1 MANLQGQQLREA
13 FRSAAELLADYRDTI
28 NALNVFPVPD
38 GDTGTNMLLTIRA
51 ANEGCPGNEV
61 PTAGEVAA
69 GLAQGAFFGAR
80 GNSGVIL
87 SQFFKGFGDALQ
99 GCSAV
104 SASDLSRAFLLAQDA
119 AYGAVGQPVEG
130 TMLTVIRR
138 AAEAVQEAVA
148 GTNGGDLTPVSR
160 LWETAFAASL
170 DALKRTPEQLA
181 VLRQA
186 GVVDSGGMGVVVI
199 IAGACRAISMHG
211 AESVDLTEL
220 AEVGFVPAGG
230 DGTSLIAKSYLDA
243 SIETDWGYCT
253 EFIVN
258 GQGLDLDT
266 VRGDL
271 RKITLSTAV
280 VGDSQHL
287 RVHIHVEDPGP
298 ALSYGVSLGSL
309 SNIKIDNMDQQN
321 LGLASRPGAAKLDMA
336 VLAVAAGQGIGELFR
351 SSGCA
356 AVVEG
361 GQTMNPSVAQILEAA
376 DRADA
381 NHVIVLPNNG
391 NIVLTA
397 RQAAQQNPALHVV
410 PSSTIPQGVTALL
423 AYNPEQPLEAN
434 LEAMDQSLA
443 EVASVAVTWAVRD
456 TTIDGI
462 AVDAGACIGLLEDE
476 LAATGPSAEAA
487 LRATLDLASM
497 DAGSIVT
504 LYLGA
509 DADPEA
515 AKTFIESLE
524 AEFPGIQV
532 DRVEGGQPHYPY
544 LASVE

>member
-104 SASDLSRAFLLAQDA
+104 SATDLSRAFLLAQDA

-148 GTNGGDLTPVSR
+148 GTNGCDVTPVSR

-199 IAGACRAISMHG
+199 IAGACRAISIHG

-220 AEVGFVPAGG
+220 AKVGFVPAGG
-230 DGTSLIAKSYLDA
+230 DGTTLIEESYLDA

-253 EFIVN
+253 EFIIN
-258 GQGLDLDT
+258 GQGLDPDT
-266 VRGDL
+266 VRGNL
-271 RKITLSTAV
+271 QKIALSTAV
-280 VGDSQHL
+280 VGGSQHL
-287 RVHIHVEDPGP
+287 RVHIHAEDPGP

-321 LGLASRPGAAKLDMA
+321 LGLASRPGAEKLDMA
-336 VLAVAAGQGIGELFR
+336 VLAVAAGHGIGELFR
-351 SSGCA
+351 SYGCA

-376 DRADA
+376 DRANA
-381 NHVIVLPNNG
+381 NHVIVLPNNR

-434 LEAMDQSLA
+434 LEAMEQSLA

-462 AVDAGACIGLLEDE
+462 AVDAGAFIGLLEDE

>member
-51 ANEGCPGNEV
+51 ANEGCPCNEV

-104 SASDLSRAFLLAQDA
+104 SARDLSRAFLLAQDA

-130 TMLTVIRR
+130 TMLTVIRL

-148 GTNGGDLTPVSR
+148 GTDGDDVPVSR

-170 DALKRTPEQLA
+170 DALKHTPEQLA

-230 DGTSLIAKSYLDA
+230 DGTSLIEESYLDA

-253 EFIVN
+253 EFIIN

-271 RKITLSTAV
+271 QKIALSTAV
-280 VGDSQHL
+280 VGDSQYL
-287 RVHIHVEDPGP
+287 RVHIHAEDPGP

-321 LGLASRPGAAKLDMA
+321 LDLASRPGAEKLDMA
-336 VLAVAAGQGIGELFR
+336 VLAVAAGHGIGDLFR
-351 SSGCA
+351 SSGCT

-376 DRADA
+376 NRANA

-434 LEAMDQSLA
+434 LEAMEQSLA

-462 AVDAGACIGLLEDE
+462 AVDAGAFIGLLEDE

-487 LRATLDLASM
+487 LRATLDLTSM

-504 LYLGA
+504 VYLGA
-509 DADPEA
+509 DTDPEA
-515 AKTFIESLE
+515 AETFIESLE

>member
-230 DGTSLIAKSYLDA
+230 DGTSLIEESYLDA

-253 EFIVN
+253 EFIIN
-258 GQGLDLDT
+258 GQRLDLDT
-266 VRGDL
+266 VRGDFQ
-271 RKITLSTAV
+271 KIALSTAV

-287 RVHIHVEDPGP
+287 RVHIHAEDPGP

-321 LGLASRPGAAKLDMA
+321 LDLASRPGAEKLGMA
-336 VLAVAAGQGIGELFR
+336 VLAVAAGHGIGDLFR

-376 DRADA
+376 DRANA

-434 LEAMDQSLA
+434 LEAMEQSLA

-462 AVDAGACIGLLEDE
+462 TVDAGVFIGLLEDE

-509 DADPEA
+509 DADREA
-515 AKTFIESLE
+515 AETFIESLE

-544 LASVE
+544 FASVE

>member
-230 DGTSLIAKSYLDA
+230 DGTSLIEESYLDA

-253 EFIVN
+253 EFIIN

-271 RKITLSTAV
+271 QKIALSTAV

-287 RVHIHVEDPGP
+287 RVHIHAEDPGP

-321 LGLASRPGAAKLDMA
+321 LDLASRPGAKKLDTA
-336 VLAVAAGQGIGELFR
+336 VLAVAAGHGIGDLFR

-376 DRADA
+376 DRANA

-434 LEAMDQSLA
+434 LEAMEQSLA

-462 AVDAGACIGLLEDE
+462 AVDAGAFIGLLEDE

-515 AKTFIESLE
+515 AEIFIESLE

-544 LASVE
+544 FASVE

>member
-51 ANEGCPGNEV
+51 ANEGCPCNEV

-199 IAGACRAISMHG
+199 IAGACRAISMHS

-230 DGTSLIAKSYLDA
+230 DGTSLIEESYLDA

-253 EFIVN
+253 EFIIN

-266 VRGDL
+266 VRGDFQ
-271 RKITLSTAV
+271 KIALSTAV

-287 RVHIHVEDPGP
+287 RVHIHAEDPGP

-321 LGLASRPGAAKLDMA
+321 LDLASRPGAEKLDMA
-336 VLAVAAGQGIGELFR
+336 VLAVAAGHGIGDLFR

-376 DRADA
+376 DRANA
-381 NHVIVLPNNG
+381 NHVIVLPNNR

-434 LEAMDQSLA
+434 LGAMEQSLA

-462 AVDAGACIGLLEDE
+462 AVDAGVFIGLLEDE

-504 LYLGA
+504 LYRGA

-515 AKTFIESLE
+515 AETFIESLE

-544 LASVE
+544 FASVE

>member
-1 MANLQGQQLREA
+1 M
-13 FRSAAELLADYRDTI
+13 EL
-28 NALNVFPVPD
+28 
-38 GDTGTNMLLTIRA
+38 
-51 ANEGCPGNEV
+51 
-61 PTAGEVAA
+61 
-69 GLAQGAFFGAR
+69 
-80 GNSGVIL
+80 
-87 SQFFKGFGDALQ
+87 
-99 GCSAV
+99 
-104 SASDLSRAFLLAQDA
+104 
-119 AYGAVGQPVEG
+119 
-130 TMLTVIRR
+130 
-138 AAEAVQEAVA
+138 
-148 GTNGGDLTPVSR
+148 
-160 LWETAFAASL
+160 
-170 DALKRTPEQLA
+170 
-181 VLRQA
+181 
-186 GVVDSGGMGVVVI
+186 
-199 IAGACRAISMHG
+199 
-211 AESVDLTEL
+211 
-220 AEVGFVPAGG
+220 
-230 DGTSLIAKSYLDA
+230 
-243 SIETDWGYCT
+243 DWGYCT
-253 EFIVN
+253 EFIIN
-258 GQGLDLDT
+258 GQRLDLDT

-271 RKITLSTAV
+271 QKIALSTAV

-287 RVHIHVEDPGP
+287 RVHIHAEDPGP

-321 LGLASRPGAAKLDMA
+321 LDLASRPGAKKLDTA
-336 VLAVAAGQGIGELFR
+336 VLAVAAGHGIGDLFR

-376 DRADA
+376 DRANA

-434 LEAMDQSLA
+434 LEAMEQSLA

-462 AVDAGACIGLLEDE
+462 AVDAGAFIGLLEDE

-515 AKTFIESLE
+515 AETFIESLE

-544 LASVE
+544 FASVE

>member
-51 ANEGCPGNEV
+51 ANESCPGNEV

-230 DGTSLIAKSYLDA
+230 DGTSLIEESYLDA

-253 EFIVN
+253 EFIIN
-258 GQGLDLDT
+258 GQRLDLDT

-271 RKITLSTAV
+271 QKIALSTAV

-287 RVHIHVEDPGP
+287 RVHIHAEDPGP

-321 LGLASRPGAAKLDMA
+321 LDLASRPGAKKLDTA
-336 VLAVAAGQGIGELFR
+336 VLAVAAGHGIGDLFR

-376 DRADA
+376 DRANA

-434 LEAMDQSLA
+434 LEAMEQSLA

-462 AVDAGACIGLLEDE
+462 TVDAGVFIGLLEDE

-497 DAGSIVT
+497 DTGSIVT

-544 LASVE
+544 FASVE

>member
-138 AAEAVQEAVA
+138 AAEAVQEAA
-148 GTNGGDLTPVSR
+148 ADTNGGDVTPVSR

-211 AESVDLTEL
+211 AESVDLAEL

-230 DGTSLIAKSYLDA
+230 DGTSLIEESYLDA

-253 EFIVN
+253 EFIIN

-271 RKITLSTAV
+271 QKIALSTAV

-287 RVHIHVEDPGP
+287 RVHIHAEDPGP
-298 ALSYGVSLGSL
+298 ALSYGVSRGSI

-321 LGLASRPGAAKLDMA
+321 LDLASRPGAEKLDTA
-336 VLAVAAGQGIGELFR
+336 VLAVAAGHGIGDLFR

-376 DRADA
+376 DRANA

-434 LEAMDQSLA
+434 LAAMEQSLA

-462 AVDAGACIGLLEDE
+462 AVDAGAFIGLLEDE

-515 AKTFIESLE
+515 AKTFIESLK

-532 DRVEGGQPHYPY
+532 DRVGGGQPHYPY

>member
-99 GCSAV
+99 GCSVV

-199 IAGACRAISMHG
+199 IAGACRAISMYS
-211 AESVDLTEL
+211 AESFDLAEL

-230 DGTSLIAKSYLDA
+230 DGTSLIEESYLDA

-253 EFIVN
+253 EFIIN

-271 RKITLSTAV
+271 QKIALSTAV

-287 RVHIHVEDPGP
+287 RVHIHAEDPGP

-321 LGLASRPGAAKLDMA
+321 LDLASRPGAKKLDTA
-336 VLAVAAGQGIGELFR
+336 VLAVAAGHGIGDLFR

-376 DRADA
+376 DRANA

-434 LEAMDQSLA
+434 LEAMEQSLA

-462 AVDAGACIGLLEDE
+462 AVDAGVFIGLLEDE

-497 DAGSIVT
+497 DADSIVT

-509 DADPEA
+509 DADREA
-515 AKTFIESLE
+515 AETFIESLE

-544 LASVE
+544 FASVE